1 MSVTH
6 IVRSQRANR
15 TNDSYTIIII
25 IIIIITEQ
33 PQNLILS
40 IIFNQNIT
48 LNLNPKLSLTPNLNR
63 FLSTSTQQYMETQMQ
78 A

>member
-15 TNDSYTIIII
+15 TNDWYAIII

-48 LNLNPKLSLTPNLNR
+48 SNLNPKLSLTPNLNR
-63 FLSTSTQQYMETQMQ
+63 FLSTSTQQYMETQTQ